1 MSMLDEQIIQPE
13 PVPTR
18 PIALRYGLLTALA
31 LFFAGL
37 LLQFIGIVDP
47 VAQTGTAISTMISIA
62 VLFGGMYLA
71 LKEYKNENG
80 NRLTFGKGLNVGI
93 LTSVFIALAMIVLT
107 YLQVTFINTDMMDQ
121 ILEMQIAKMEDQGM
135 DDATIEQTMS
145 MMGFMRSPWFIALA
159 AGIGQF
165 IFAFIMALI
174 AAAIHQNVK
183 SGETA

>member
-1 MSMLDEQIIQPE
+1 MLDEQIIQPE
-13 PVPTR
+13 PAPSR

-37 LLQFIGIVDP
+37 LLQFTGIVDP
-47 VAQTGTAISTMISIA
+47 VVQKGSAISTMISIA

-93 LTSVFIALAMIVLT
+93 LTSVVIALAMIVLT
-107 YLQVTFINTDMMDQ
+107 YLQVAFINTDIMDQ
-121 ILEMQIAKMEDQGM
+121 IFEMQIAQMEDRGM
-135 DDATIEQTMS
+135 DDAAIEQAMS
-145 MMGFMRSPWFIALA
+145 VMGFMRSPWFIAVA
-159 AGIGQF
+159 AGFGQF
-165 IFAFIMALI
+165 IFGFIMALI

>member
-1 MSMLDEQIIQPE
+1 MLDEQIIQPE
-13 PVPTR
+13 AAPMR

-37 LLQFIGIVDP
+37 LLQFTGIVDP
-47 VAQTGTAISTMISIA
+47 IAQKGTVISSLISIV

-93 LTSVFIALAMIVLT
+93 LTSVFLALATVVLT
-107 YLQVTFINTDMMDQ
+107 YLQVAFINTEMMDQ
-121 ILEMQIAKMEDQGM
+121 MYEMQIAQMEERGM
-135 DDATIEQTMS
+135 DDAAIEQTMS
-145 MMGFMRSPWFIALA
+145 MLGFMRSPWFIAVA
-159 AGIGQF
+159 AGFGQF